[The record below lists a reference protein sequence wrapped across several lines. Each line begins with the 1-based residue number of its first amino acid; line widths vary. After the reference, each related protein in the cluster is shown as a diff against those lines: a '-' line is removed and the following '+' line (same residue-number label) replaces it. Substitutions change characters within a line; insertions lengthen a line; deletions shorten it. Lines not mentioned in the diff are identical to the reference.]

1 MQKILSLCYLL
12 TLSTLPLVAEEETP
26 SKIVYLTAPKGGS
39 QLFRKA
45 IGLLTERPLRKI
57 PPLNADALYPFIE
70 ALGPYIG
77 YTHLDPGHDALLN
90 DQSPDILKAVM
101 IRDPRDVI
109 VSMDGWIQVMAD
121 TKEAK
126 TFTKLPLETR
136 ISHLITAPDLSM
148 NGPYPYIFDTH
159 LVMQR
164 AIQAI
169 KNPTIFVCRFED
181 LVGAEGGGSRERQ
194 VNTLSRLAKHLKL
207 HLSSEKI
214 EEIADDLFG
223 DTFTFRAGQIGA
235 WSHVFTPENNELFKM
250 KFNREMV
257 ELQYTPKDSHEH

>member
-1 MQKILSLCYLL
+1 MKKLL
-12 TLSTLPLVAEEETP
+12 TLCSLFTLVFLPLLAEEGPP
-26 SKIVYLTAPKGGS
+26 SKIVYMTVPKGGS

-45 IGLLTERPLRKI
+45 ISLLTERPLRKI
-57 PPLNADALYPFIE
+57 PPLEADALYPFID

-77 YTHLDPGHDALLN
+77 YTHLDSVHDALLN

-126 TFTKLPLETR
+126 AFTKLPLETR
-136 ISHLITAPDLSM
+136 ISQLISAPDLSM

-181 LVGAEGGGSRERQ
+181 LVGSEGGGSRGRQ
-194 VNTLSRLAKHLKL
+194 IDTLNRLAKHLKL
-207 HLSSEKI
+207 NLSSKRI

-235 WSHVFTPENNELFKM
+235 WSHVFTQENNELFET
-250 KFNREMV
+250 KFNQEMV
-257 ELQYTPKDSHEH
+257 ELHYTQKDTHEN